1 MVALITLSHGSRHPR
16 ARAGV
21 RELTEAAA
29 QRIGVPWVD
38 AHLEFDRPNLEG
50 AARVL
55 ASRGA
60 DRAVVVPLLFTH
72 AFHAKNDVPAHMR
85 AAGEILP
92 LTQASSLGLGEEIV
106 ELMAAQALADAPP
119 HAHLV
124 VYPVGTSDAAQA
136 ARYEEVRVGV
146 EKRTGRST
154 EVIAATRGGAQ
165 ALAQRAGQTPIHLLP
180 LFVSDGLL
188 LDKALAA
195 LAPFPEATAS
205 GPLTTALADIV
216 VNRYRAAL
224 EGVPHV

>member
-16 ARAGV
+16 AREGV

-50 AARVL
+50 AAREL

-85 AAGEILP
+85 AAGEILQ

-119 HAHLV
+119 HL
-124 VYPVGTSDAAQA
+124 S
-136 ARYEEVRVGV
+136 
-146 EKRTGRST
+146 
-154 EVIAATRGGAQ
+154 
-165 ALAQRAGQTPIHLLP
+165 LIH
-180 LFVSDGLL
+180 
-188 LDKALAA
+188 
-195 LAPFPEATAS
+195 
-205 GPLTTALADIV
+205 I
-216 VNRYRAAL
+216 
-224 EGVPHV
+224 

>member
-21 RELTEAAA
+21 RALTEVAA
-29 QRIGVPWVD
+29 QRIGAPWVD
-38 AHLEFDRPNLEG
+38 AHLEFDRPDLEG
-50 AARVL
+50 AACEL

-85 AAGEILP
+85 AAGEFLP
-92 LTQASSLGLGEEIV
+92 LTQAPSLGLGEELV
-106 ELMAAQALADAPP
+106 DLLAAQALADAPP

-124 VYPVGTSDAAQA
+124 VYPVGTSDAGQA

-146 EKRTGRST
+146 EKRTGRPT

-165 ALAQRAGQTPIHLLP
+165 ALAERARATPIHLLP

-224 EGVPHV
+224 EGAPHV